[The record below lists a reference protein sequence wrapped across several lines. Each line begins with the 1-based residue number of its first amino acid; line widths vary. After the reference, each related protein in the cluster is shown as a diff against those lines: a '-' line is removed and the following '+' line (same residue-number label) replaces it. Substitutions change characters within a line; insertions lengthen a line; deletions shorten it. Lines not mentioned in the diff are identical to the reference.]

1 MMLRRGSATRLTV
14 YLHADAAW
22 GHHSMS
28 DEIIRRAHTDGLAG
42 ASRFEGFVG
51 YGRRSVIHTDIDP
64 EIAENLPCAVEIID
78 PSEERLRAFLSRIDE
93 ILDHGLVTLES
104 TEIVSLFSE
113 AATEGAGS

>member
-1 MMLRRGSATRLTV
+1 MLQRGPATRLTV

-42 ASRFEGFVG
+42 ASRFEGFLG
-51 YGRRSVIHTDIDP
+51 YGRRRVVHNDIDP
-64 EIAENLPCAVEIID
+64 EISEGLPCVVEIID
-78 PSEERLRAFLSRIDE
+78 PSENRLRGFLPRIDE

-104 TEIVSLFSE
+104 TEIVSLFSQT
-113 AATEGAGS
+113 ATEGAGA